1 MKIKYNT
8 ILNNTNFL
16 KIWSSQLLSQLT
28 INISTFLLINQIY
41 EITSSTISVAI
52 LWLSYSL
59 PAVLFGP
66 FSGFLVDLWSKKKI
80 MMLANFLQ
88 AAIIGSIFFITEKY
102 YLLYAGVF
110 AYSLINQFYIPAQ
123 LASIP
128 SLVKKANL
136 PVANSLFLLTAQL
149 SLLIGF
155 GGGSILIKL
164 LPRDTIIG
172 LGSAFLLLA
181 AFSLSFL
188 PSDKSFVS
196 VKKKYKNNLKNWFE
210 EIKSS
215 WSYLSHQGKLILV
228 SFGIMALFQITSASF
243 SSIIPAISKE
253 ILNTSLKEAA
263 AYLVPPLVVGLLLG
277 GFLFSKLA
285 KKQRKKDWISLG
297 FGGAGVTLITV
308 VIIEKTGIP
317 LHAHPITLS
326 FLLFLLGSSAS
337 LVLIPSQ
344 TFIQEFTPAAIRG
357 RVFGLLG
364 VTTNLAAIVPVLTI
378 ATIID
383 IIGVRFLLLIIGL
396 LCLAVNIFIYTK
408 GNAIIFN
415 TNHRA

>member
-1 MKIKYNT
+1 MIIKYNT
-8 ILNNTNFL
+8 ILNNRNFL
-16 KIWSSQLLSQLT
+16 KVWSSQLLSQLT

-41 EITSSTISVAI
+41 EITNSSISVAI
-52 LWLSYSL
+52 LWLAYSL

-66 FSGFLVDLWSKKKI
+66 FSGFFVDLWSKKKI

-88 AAIIGSIFFITEKY
+88 AIIIGSIFFITEKY

-110 AYSLINQFYIPAQ
+110 GYSLINQFYVPAQ

-128 SLVKKANL
+128 HLVKKSNL
-136 PVANSLFLLTAQL
+136 PMANSLFLLTAQL
-149 SLLIGF
+149 SLLVGF

-164 LPRDTIIG
+164 LPRDTIII

-181 AFSLSFL
+181 TFSLSFL

-196 VKKKYKNNLKNWFE
+196 VKKKYKNTMQNWFE
-210 EIKSS
+210 EIKKG
-215 WSYLSHQGKLILV
+215 WIYLSHQGKLILV
-228 SFGIMALFQITSASF
+228 SFGIMALFQITTASF
-243 SSIIPAISKE
+243 SSIMPAISNE
-253 ILNTSLKEAA
+253 ILKTSLKEAA

-277 GFLFSKLA
+277 GFIFSKLA
-285 KKQRKKDWISLG
+285 KKQRKKEWISLG
-297 FGGAGVTLITV
+297 FGGAGITLIV
-308 VIIEKTGIP
+308 IVIIEGLGIA
-317 LHAHPITLS
+317 LHKHPIALS
-326 FLLFLLGSSAS
+326 FLLFLLGSAAS

-364 VTTNLAAIVPVLTI
+364 VTTNLAAIIPVLTV

-383 IIGVRFLLLIIGL
+383 IIGVRFLLLVIGL
-396 LCLAVNIFIYTK
+396 LCLATNIFIYTK
-408 GNAIIFN
+408 GNEIILN
-415 TNHRA
+415 TNHRT

>member
-8 ILNNTNFL
+8 ILNNKNFL

-28 INISTFLLINQIY
+28 INISTFLLIDQIY
-41 EITSSTISVAI
+41 EITNSTISVAI

-80 MMLANFLQ
+80 MVLANFLQ
-88 AAIIGSIFFITEKY
+88 ATIIASIFFITEKY

-110 AYSLINQFYIPAQ
+110 AYSLINQFYVPAQ

-128 SLVKKANL
+128 SIVNKSNL
-136 PVANSLFLLTAQL
+136 PTANSLFLLTGQL
-149 SLLIGF
+149 SLLVGF

-181 AFSLSFL
+181 AFLLSFL

-196 VKKKYKNNLKNWFE
+196 IKKKYKNDLKNWFE
-210 EIKSS
+210 EIKSG

-228 SFGIMALFQITSASF
+228 SFGIMALFQTTSASF
-243 SSIIPAISKE
+243 SSIMPAISKE

-277 GFLFSKLA
+277 SFLFSKFA
-285 KKQRKKDWISLG
+285 KKQRKKEWISLG
-297 FGGAGVTLITV
+297 FGGAGIALIAII
-308 VIIEKTGIP
+308 IIEKTGIA
-317 LHAHPITLS
+317 LYDHPITLS
-326 FLLFLLGSSAS
+326 FLLFLLGNSAS
-337 LVLIPSQ
+337 LILIPSQ
-344 TFIQEFTPAAIRG
+344 TFIQEFTPPAIRG

-364 VTTNLAAIVPVLTI
+364 VTTNLAAIIPVLTV

-383 IIGVRFLLLIIGL
+383 IIGVRFLLLATGL
-396 LCLAVNIFIYTK
+396 LCLAINIFIHAK
-408 GNAIIFN
+408 SNAIIFN